1 MFEATVDQ
9 SDLWKKILE
18 PIKEVVNEANFE
30 CSPSGIQ
37 LQSMDASHV
46 SLVSILLRSD
56 GFKSYN
62 CSRNFNLGINCT
74 NMAKILK
81 CANQKDSI
89 TMRYE
94 ETDSVTFLVES
105 DGQEK
110 VSDFSMR
117 LITIDTES
125 LSIPHQTYSAT
136 IDMPSAEFTKICR
149 DMSTFGE
156 ALEIAVTRDAVRFST
171 KGDFGQGSTTVKPTS
186 AADVKPTSVPQA
198 PVVKVESDTTQ
209 GEAEVPH
216 AQTEA
221 VPEKKVEKGDG
232 KIENDANMISLT
244 CVEDV
249 TLTFALKNLVIFTKG
264 SPLCDR
270 VTLRLAANEPVQ
282 IEYKIEGYGYMRFY
296 LAPKVDENEIEN

>member
-1 MFEATVDQ
+1 MFEATVEQ

-30 CSPSGIQ
+30 CSPAGMQ

-46 SLVSILLRSD
+46 SLVSVLLRSD
-56 GFKSYN
+56 GFKNYN

-81 CANQKDSI
+81 CANKEDSI

-94 ETDSVTFLVES
+94 ETDTVTFLVES
-105 DGQEK
+105 AGQEK
-110 VSDFSMR
+110 VSDFTMR

-136 IDMPSAEFTKICR
+136 ISMPSAEFTKICR
-149 DMSTFGE
+149 DMSMFGE
-156 ALEIAVTRDAVRFST
+156 ALVISVTNEYVKFST
-171 KGDFGQGSTTVKPTS
+171 KGDFGQGSTTVKPTM
-186 AADVKPTSVPQA
+186 AADLQRSVDVKT
-198 PVVKVESDTTQ
+198 ETDTTQ
-209 GEAEVPH
+209 EVAEATPVVSEDN
-216 AQTEA
+216 A
-221 VPEKKVEKGDG
+221 
-232 KIENDANMISLT
+232 DAGSNVITLSCT
-244 CVEDV
+244 EDV

-264 SPLCDR
+264 SPLSDR
-270 VTLRLAANEPVQ
+270 VTLRLAMNEPIQ

-296 LAPKVDENEIEN
+296 LAPKVEEREA